1 MLDWLK
7 LKKLWKKKKM
17 QQEMSS
23 EDKDA
28 KAQWCKYTVMKR
40 RTGQLL
46 DLAAKKGA
54 LSQEYREKSRPKIYR
69 RRRPKR
75 CEGNLLKDVLRSE
88 YIASD
93 REF

>member
-1 MLDWLK
+1 MK
-7 LKKLWKKKKM
+7 IKM
-17 QQEMSS
+17 
-23 EDKDA
+23 
-28 KAQWCKYTVMKR
+28 R
-40 RTGQLL
+40 RPSVVQIHRYETQNGLFLL